1 MATLAAT
8 GCEEAVRQPVPVDI
22 GVSDAA
28 VGDLDAVVITIE
40 RITVNRPG
48 PDIVVDTFPG
58 ENPGDP
64 PVDTITID
72 LLAFQGTDVKLVV
85 DDLLL
90 MPGPYQNIRLSI
102 IDDDIG
108 LTYVEEAGGGI
119 APLEVPSGEL
129 KLGGFV
135 VGALFPQTFVLEFDL
150 SRAMT
155 YNPGPDRYILKP
167 RGVRVVDVEAAALIS
182 GTVDPGL
189 FDAGGCST
197 KADPLVGNVVYLYR
211 GHGLDI
217 AALGDNFDPAVD
229 PTAAASWI
237 EPYAS
242 EAVAADGAYLFA
254 YLPAGAYTLAFACDA
269 ADDDPDVDDGI
280 LIPDPA
286 SEWVEIGLSPGE
298 QEQCDLPIVGGACG

>member
-1 MATLAAT
+1 MSLRSRTRTLSLALALPVATLVAT
-8 GCEEAVRQPVPVDI
+8 GCEEAVQQPVPVDI

-40 RITVNRPG
+40 RITVNQPG
-48 PDIVVDTFPG
+48 PDIVIETFPG

-64 PVDTITID
+64 PAETITID
-72 LLAFQGTDVKLVV
+72 LLAFQGTDVMLVV

-90 MPGPYQNIRLSI
+90 APGPYQNIRLSI

-108 LTYVEEAGGGI
+108 LTYVDETGGGI
-119 APLEVPSGEL
+119 APLKVPSGEL

-135 VGALFPQTFVLEFDL
+135 VGALFPQNFVLEFDL

-167 RGVRVVDVEAAALIS
+167 RGVRVVDAESAALIS
-182 GTVDPGL
+182 GTVDPAL
-189 FDAGGCST
+189 FEAGACGA

-211 GHGLDI
+211 GHDLDI
-217 AALGDNFDPAVD
+217 AALADNFDPAID
-229 PTAAASWI
+229 PAAAASSI

-242 EAVAADGAYLFA
+242 ETVAADGSYLFA
-254 YLPAGAYTLAFACDA
+254 YLPAGAYTCLLYTSDA
-269 ADDDPDVDDGI
+269 AD
-280 LIPDPA
+280 
-286 SEWVEIGLSPGE
+286 E
-298 QEQCDLPIVGGACG
+298 